1 MNKHTK
7 RIATEC
13 ISWRWHGNLGDDMI
27 FAAQEAMF
35 GNILE
40 LGQYLSAPDAVLVGG
55 GTFVPKHPEH
65 PDLLKLSQ
73 RLPTAFFGTG
83 IGDPLFWGVD
93 HISDWLEIMKNA
105 QFIGVRGPLSKERLE
120 SWGFPG
126 DRIEW
131 VGDVGLYFADE
142 GRNPHRYDGKIG
154 INLGITYGKLY
165 GFDEQELEKTVA
177 LALRQLER
185 AGFDITLISAWPP
198 DDDVLD
204 RLRTKVHISEVEYWY
219 DDYARALDSVEKFD
233 MILSEKLH
241 VGVVAACRYVPFVAL
256 NYRSKVI
263 DFCRSI
269 GWEKFCV
276 STEKLDPDQILELIT
291 TLTQAQNHY
300 SEQLREGV
308 SNTRKRLVKAVPYT
322 VSALIGSLR

>member
-1 MNKHTK
+1 
-7 RIATEC
+7 
-13 ISWRWHGNLGDDMI
+13 MI
-27 FAAQEAMF
+27 FSAQEAMF
-35 GNILE
+35 GNILD
-40 LGQYLSAPDAVLVGG
+40 LGQYLSDPEAVLVGG
-55 GTFVPKHPEH
+55 GTFVPKYPEH
-65 PDLLKLSQ
+65 PDLVKLSQ
-73 RLPTAFFGTG
+73 QLPTAFFGTG
-83 IGDPLFWGVD
+83 IGDPLFWGAD

-120 SWGFPG
+120 GWGFPG

-131 VGDVGLYFADE
+131 VGDTGLYFADE
-142 GRNPHRYDGKIG
+142 GRNTHRFDGKIG
-154 INLGITYGKLY
+154 VNLGITYGQLY
-165 GFDEQELEKTVA
+165 GFDEQQVENAVT
-177 LALRQLER
+177 LAMRQLAR
-185 AGFDITLISAWPP
+185 TGWNITLISVWPP

-204 RLRTKVHISEVEYWY
+204 RLKTKVHISEVEYWY
-219 DDYARALDSVEKFD
+219 DDYVRALESVEKFD

-256 NYRSKVI
+256 NYRSKVM

-291 TLTQAQNHY
+291 TLTQARNHY